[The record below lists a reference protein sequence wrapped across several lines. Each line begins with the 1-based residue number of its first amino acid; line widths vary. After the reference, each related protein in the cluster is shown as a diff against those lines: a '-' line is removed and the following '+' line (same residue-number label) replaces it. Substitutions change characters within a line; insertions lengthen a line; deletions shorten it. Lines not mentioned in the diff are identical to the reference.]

1 MLINTLNKVRLFDK
15 FRIVE
20 QQDFLSIMT
29 DVKDVVLYVNKE
41 NNEFRFYPTGKCFI
55 NGISNHYDGTYPD
68 EIKNI
73 V

>member
-1 MLINTLNKVRLFDK
+1 
-15 FRIVE
+15 
-20 QQDFLSIMT
+20 MT
-29 DVKDVVLYVNKE
+29 DVKDVVLYVSKE